1 MNIVLEIAGED
12 LRDDGENWEVTT
24 DPHNY
29 EAVLEAIKKAGI
41 TPAMNEVSMIPQNY
55 IKLEGAQASTM
66 IRLIEALEDHDD
78 VQHVYSNFDVDQ
90 KQLEEVAS

>member
-1 MNIVLEIAGED
+1 V
-12 LRDDGENWEVTT
+12 R
-24 DPHNY
+24 
-29 EAVLEAIKKAGI
+29 KAGI
-41 TPAMNEVSMIPQNY
+41 TPAMAEISMIPQNY
-55 IKLEGAQASTM
+55 IKLEGQQAGNM